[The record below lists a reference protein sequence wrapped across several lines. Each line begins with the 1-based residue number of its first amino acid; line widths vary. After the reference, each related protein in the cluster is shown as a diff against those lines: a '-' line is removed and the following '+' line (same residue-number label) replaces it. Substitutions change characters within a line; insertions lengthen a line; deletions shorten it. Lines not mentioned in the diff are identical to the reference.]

1 VQEKE
6 IFPSVV
12 PLLSIVKT
20 TGLKS
25 VSASTSTRVV
35 LNEIVPVAKQE
46 FTTARTSSD
55 MKESCIIWMENIKR
69 NHKYF

>member
-20 TGLKS
+20 TGLKY
-25 VSASTSTRVV
+25 VSSTSTRVV
-35 LNEIVPVAKQE
+35 LNEIVPMAKHE

-69 NHKYF
+69 NH